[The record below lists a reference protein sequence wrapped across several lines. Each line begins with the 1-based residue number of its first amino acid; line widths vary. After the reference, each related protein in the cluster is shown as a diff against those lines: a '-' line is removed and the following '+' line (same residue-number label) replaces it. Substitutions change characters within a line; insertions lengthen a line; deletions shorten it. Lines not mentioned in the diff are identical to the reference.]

1 MLHYCTES
9 RYCLRKL
16 QYYSENS
23 DSVEKHKGKLLI
35 MINYVKAVSLGIK
48 GKKEKST
55 HDFKI

>member
-9 RYCLRKL
+9 RYCLRQL

-35 MINYVKAVSLGIK
+35 MINYVKAESCLARNK
-48 GKKEKST
+48 GKG
-55 HDFKI
+55 KIYSRF